1 MWIDLRSDTVT
12 LQPAEMVKEMTKAMV
27 GDDVYGDDPTATALE
42 MLAAQMMGKEAGLF
56 VPSGTF
62 GNQVAVL
69 THTHRGDEVIIGS
82 EAHILM
88 HEVGAA
94 AVISGVQ
101 LRTIPMALNTMD
113 PELVARTIRVED
125 LHYPNT
131 GLICLENALG
141 NGAVMPLE
149 NMQAIYTLA
158 QSRNIPVHLDGARIF
173 NAALALG
180 VEAKALAD
188 CADTVNICLS
198 KGLCAPVG
206 SVLVGSKAFIDKARK
221 NRKLMGGGMRQVGF
235 LAAAGIYA
243 LEHMVSRLQED
254 HENLKYFAEELAK
267 IEGITVKVDRTA
279 INMVFFE
286 LPETLIKESEFIEGL
301 LKNGIKSNGVEDGE
315 YRFVTHY
322 GVDRHKID
330 QSLRVIR
337 ELLGRL

>member
-12 LQPAEMVKEMTKAMV
+12 LQPAEMVKAMTKAVV
-27 GDDVYGDDPTATALE
+27 GDDVYGDDPTVAALE
-42 MLAAQMMGKEAGLF
+42 AMAAQMMGKEAGLF

-62 GNQVAVL
+62 GNQVAIL
-69 THTHRGDEVIIGS
+69 THTRRGDEVIIGS

-94 AVISGVQ
+94 SVIAGVQ
-101 LRTIPMALNTMD
+101 LRTIPMALNEMD
-113 PELVARTIRVED
+113 LAAVEKTIRADD
-125 LHYPNT
+125 LHYPDT

-149 NMQAIYTLA
+149 NMEAVYKLA
-158 QSRNIPVHLDGARIF
+158 KAKNLPVHLDGARIF

-180 VEAKALAD
+180 VPAKALAD

-206 SVLVGSKAFIDKARK
+206 SVLVGPKAFIDKARK
-221 NRKLMGGGMRQVGF
+221 NRKLMGGGLRQAGF

-254 HENLKYFAEELAK
+254 HDNLKYLAEALDK
-267 IEGITVKVDRTA
+267 IEGISVKKDRTA

-286 LPETLIKESEFIEGL
+286 LPESIIAEEVFLEGL
-301 LKNGIKSNGVEDGE
+301 LQAGIKSNGTEDGE

-322 GVDRHKID
+322 GVDRHQID
-330 QSLRVIR
+330 QTIATIQT
-337 ELLGRL
+337 LLGR

>member
-12 LQPAEMVKEMTKAMV
+12 LQPAEMVKEMTKAVV

-42 MLAAQMMGKEAGLF
+42 ALAAKMLGKEAGLF

-62 GNQVAVL
+62 GNQVAIL
-69 THTHRGDEVIIGS
+69 THTRRGDEVIVGS

-101 LRTIPMALNTMD
+101 LRTI
-113 PELVARTIRVED
+113 ELVDNQMDVALVERTIRQED
-125 LHYPNT
+125 IHYPDT

-141 NGAVMPLE
+141 NGAVMPLK
-149 NMQAIYTLA
+149 NMQEIYQLA
-158 QSRNIPVHLDGARIF
+158 QERKIPVHLDGARIF
-173 NAALALG
+173 NGALALN
-180 VEAKALAD
+180 VNVKELAD

-206 SVLVGSKAFIDKARK
+206 SVLVGSKAFIDRARK

-235 LAAAGIYA
+235 LAAAGLYA
-243 LEHMVSRLQED
+243 LEHMTGRLKED
-254 HENLKYFAEELAK
+254 HENLQYLANALEK
-267 IEGITVKVDRTA
+267 IEGITIKKDRTA
-279 INMVFFE
+279 INMLFFE
-286 LPETLIKESEFIEGL
+286 LPESIIKESDFLEKL
-301 LKNGIKSNGVEDGE
+301 LLAGIKSNGMEDGE

-322 GVDRHKID
+322 GVDRHQID
-330 QSLRVIR
+330 QVIDTVQKILT
-337 ELLGRL
+337 EV

>member
-12 LQPAEMVKEMTKAMV
+12 LQPAEMVKEMTKAIV
-27 GDDVYGDDPTATALE
+27 GDDVYGDDPTAAKLE
-42 MLAAQMMGKEAGLF
+42 ALAASLMGKEAGLF

-69 THTHRGDEVIIGS
+69 THTRRGDEVIIGS

-94 AVISGVQ
+94 SVISGVQ

-113 PELVARTIRVED
+113 PQVVKNTIRQQD
-125 LHYPNT
+125 IHYPDT
-131 GLICLENALG
+131 GLLCLENALG

-149 NMQAIYTLA
+149 NMREISTIAKEA
-158 QSRNIPVHLDGARIF
+158 GIPVHLDGARIF

-180 VEAKALAD
+180 VEAKELGN
-188 CADTVNICLS
+188 CADTVNLCLS

-206 SVLVGSKAFIDKARK
+206 SVLVGPKAFIDRARK
-221 NRKLMGGGMRQVGF
+221 NRKLLGGGMRQVGF

-243 LEHMVSRLQED
+243 LEHMVSRLKED
-254 HENLKYFAEELAK
+254 HDNLKYLAEQLATLP
-267 IEGITVKVDRTA
+267 GVTVKQERTA
-279 INMVFFE
+279 INMVFFT
-286 LPETLIKESEFIEGL
+286 LPESIIKEEDFIAGL
-301 LKNGIKSNGVEDGE
+301 LNAGIKSNGTEDGE

-322 GVDRHKID
+322 GVDRFAID
-330 QSLRVIR
+330 QTIQTMK
-337 ELLGRL
+337 ELIG

>member
-12 LQPAEMVKEMTKAMV
+12 LQPAEMVKEMTKAVV
-27 GDDVYGDDPTATALE
+27 GDDVYGDDPTARALE
-42 MLAAQMMGKEAGLF
+42 ALAAKMLGKEAGLF

-62 GNQVAVL
+62 GNQVAIL

-101 LRTIPMALNTMD
+101 LRTIALVDNQMD
-113 PELVARTIRVED
+113 VALVERTIRQED
-125 LHYPNT
+125 IHYPDT

-141 NGAVMPLE
+141 NGAVMPLK
-149 NMQAIYTLA
+149 NMQEIYQLA
-158 QSRNIPVHLDGARIF
+158 QERKIPVHLDGARIF
-173 NAALALG
+173 NGALALG
-180 VEAKALAD
+180 VSAKELAD

-206 SVLVGSKAFIDKARK
+206 SVLVGSKAFIDRARK

-235 LAAAGIYA
+235 LAAAGLYA
-243 LEHMVSRLQED
+243 LEHMTGRLKED
-254 HENLKYFAEELAK
+254 HENLQYLANALEK
-267 IEGITVKVDRTA
+267 MEGITIKKDRTA
-279 INMVFFE
+279 INMLFFE
-286 LPETLIKESEFIEGL
+286 LPESIIKESDFLEKL
-301 LKNGIKSNGVEDGE
+301 LLAGIKSNGMEDGE

-322 GVDRHKID
+322 GVDRHQID
-330 QSLRVIR
+330 QVIDTVQKILM
-337 ELLGRL
+337 EV

>member
-12 LQPAEMVKEMTKAMV
+12 LQPAEMIKEMTKAMV
-27 GDDVYGDDPTATALE
+27 GDDVYNDDPTAAALE
-42 MLAAQMMGKEAGLF
+42 ALAAKMMGKEAGLF

-62 GNQVAVL
+62 GNQVAIL
-69 THTHRGDEVIIGS
+69 THTRRGEEVIIGS
-82 EAHILM
+82 EAHVLM

-101 LRTIPMALNTMD
+101 LRTIPMTLNTMD
-113 PELVARTIRVED
+113 PELVKRTIRVDD
-125 LHYPNT
+125 LHYPDT
-131 GLICLENALG
+131 GLVCLENALG

-149 NMQAIYTLA
+149 NMRAVYDVAKAHNL
-158 QSRNIPVHLDGARIF
+158 PVHLDGARIF
-173 NAALALG
+173 NAATALG

-206 SVLVGSKAFIDKARK
+206 SVLVGPKSFIDKARK

-243 LEHMVSRLQED
+243 LEHMVSRLKED
-254 HENLKYFAEELAK
+254 HENLQYFADELSK
-267 IEGITVKVDRTA
+267 IEGITVKLDRTA

-286 LPETLIKESEFIEGL
+286 LPETIISEAAFLEAL
-301 LKNGIKSNGVEDGE
+301 HQNGIKSNGMEDGE

-322 GVDRHKID
+322 GIDRHHID
-330 QSLRVIR
+330 ETLRVIR
-337 ELLGRL
+337 SIVEN

>member
-27 GDDVYGDDPTATALE
+27 GDDVYGDDPTAAELEALV
-42 MLAAQMMGKEAGLF
+42 AKMMGKEAGLF

-62 GNQVAVL
+62 GNQLALL
-69 THTHRGDEVIIGS
+69 THTRRGDEVIVGS

-94 AVISGVQ
+94 AVIAGVQ
-101 LRTIPMALNTMD
+101 LRTIPMTLNIMD
-113 PELVARTIRVED
+113 PETVAKTIRVD
-125 LHYPNT
+125 DIHYPDT
-131 GLICLENALG
+131 GLICMENALG

-149 NMQAIYTLA
+149 NMQAIYALA
-158 QSRNIPVHLDGARIF
+158 KKHNLPVHLDGARIF
-173 NAALALG
+173 NGALALG
-180 VEAKALAD
+180 VEARLLAD

-206 SVLVGSKAFIDKARK
+206 SVLVGPKAFIDKARK

-243 LEHMVSRLQED
+243 LEHMVDRLKED
-254 HENLKYFAEELAK
+254 HENLQYFAEALDK
-267 IEGITVKVDRTA
+267 IEGIWVKKDRTA

-286 LPETLIKESEFIEGL
+286 LPETVIKEADFIEGL
-301 LKNGIKSNGVEDGE
+301 LNNGIKSNGTEDGE

-322 GVDRHKID
+322 GVDRHQID
-330 QSLRVIR
+330 ETLRVIR
-337 ELLGRL
+337 ELL

>member
-12 LQPAEMVKEMTKAMV
+12 LQPAEMVKEMTKAIV
-27 GDDVYGDDPTATALE
+27 GDDVYGDDPTAAKLE
-42 MLAAQMMGKEAGLF
+42 ALAASLMGKEAGLF

-62 GNQVAVL
+62 GNQVAIL
-69 THTHRGDEVIIGS
+69 THTRRGDEVIIGS

-94 AVISGVQ
+94 SVISGVQ

-113 PELVARTIRVED
+113 PQIVKNTIRQQD
-125 LHYPNT
+125 IHYPDT

-149 NMQAIYTLA
+149 NMREISSIAKDA
-158 QSRNIPVHLDGARIF
+158 GIPVHLDGARIF

-180 VEAKALAD
+180 VNVKELAD
-188 CADTVNICLS
+188 CADTVNLCLS

-206 SVLVGSKAFIDKARK
+206 SVLVGSKAFIDRARK
-221 NRKLMGGGMRQVGF
+221 NRKLLGGGMRQVGF

-243 LEHMVSRLQED
+243 LEHMVSRLKED
-254 HENLKYFAEELAK
+254 HDNLKYLAEQLSNLP
-267 IEGITVKVDRTA
+267 GVTVKQERTA
-279 INMVFFE
+279 INMVFFT
-286 LPETLIKESEFIEGL
+286 LPESIIKEADFIEGL
-301 LKNGIKSNGVEDGE
+301 LNAGIKSNGTEDGE

-322 GVDRHKID
+322 GIDRFAID
-330 QSLRVIR
+330 QTIQTMK
-337 ELLGRL
+337 ELIG

>member
-12 LQPAEMVKEMTKAMV
+12 LQPAEMIKEMTKAIV

-42 MLAAQMMGKEAGLF
+42 TLAATMMGKEAGLF

-69 THTHRGDEVIIGS
+69 THTHRGNEVIIGS
-82 EAHILM
+82 EAHVLM

-101 LRTIPMALNTMD
+101 LRTIPMSLNTMD
-113 PELVARTIRVED
+113 PELVSRTIRQD
-125 LHYPNT
+125 DIHYPDT

-149 NMQAIYTLA
+149 NMKAIYA
-158 QSRNIPVHLDGARIF
+158 IGKEKNIPVHLDGARIF

-180 VEAKALAD
+180 VDAKELAS

-198 KGLCAPVG
+198 KGLCAPIG
-206 SVLVGSKAFIDKARK
+206 SVLVGPKVFIDKARK

-235 LAAAGIYA
+235 LAGAGMYA
-243 LEHMVSRLQED
+243 LEHMVDRLKED
-254 HENLKYFAEELAK
+254 HENLQYLAAELDK
-267 IEGITVKVDRTA
+267 IEGIHVIKERTA
-279 INMVFFE
+279 INMVFFV
-286 LPETLIKESEFIEGL
+286 LPETLIKEEAFLKGL
-301 LKNGIKSNGVEDGE
+301 LEAGIKSNGTEDGE

-322 GVDRHKID
+322 GVDRHQID
-330 QSLRVIR
+330 QTIYAIR
-337 ELLGRL
+337 KLLGRN